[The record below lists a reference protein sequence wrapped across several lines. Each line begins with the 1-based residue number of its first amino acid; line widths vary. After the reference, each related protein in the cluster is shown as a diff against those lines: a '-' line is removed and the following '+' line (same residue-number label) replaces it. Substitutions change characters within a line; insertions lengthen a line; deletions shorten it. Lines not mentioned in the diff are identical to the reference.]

1 MDAERKYRLVDVGTD
16 VPDAVTVG
24 IEPGGE
30 AAAIWWP
37 STGDVDADE
46 MDFESVAEAFTA
58 AEAARELHGFSEVVV
73 ALADR
78 SDWRAEWGQL
88 IGKEPIGDLRGT
100 DLNEDE
106 AFAIASGIEAER
118 DA

>member
-1 MDAERKYRLVDVGTD
+1 MDAERKYRLVDIGAD
-16 VPDAVTVG
+16 MPDAVTVG

-37 STGDVDADE
+37 PSGDVDADE
-46 MDFESVAEAFTA
+46 MDFDSVSAAFTA

-73 ALADR
+73 VMADR
-78 SDWRAEWGQL
+78 SEWRAEWGQL
-88 IGKEPIGDLRGT
+88 IGREPLGDLRGT
-100 DLNEDE
+100 DLDEDE
-106 AFAIASGIEAER
+106 AFAIAADIEAER

>member
-1 MDAERKYRLVDVGTD
+1 MDAERKYRLVDIGAA

-37 STGDVDADE
+37 SRGDVDADE
-46 MDFESVAEAFTA
+46 MDFDSVAAAFTA

-78 SDWRAEWGQL
+78 SEWRAEWGQL
-88 IGKEPIGDLRGT
+88 IGREPIGDLRGT
-100 DLNEDE
+100 DLDEDE
-106 AFAIASGIEAER
+106 AFAIATDIEAER

>member
-1 MDAERKYRLVDVGTD
+1 MDAERKYRLVDIGAD

-30 AAAIWWP
+30 AAAVWWP
-37 STGDVDADE
+37 SRGDVDADE
-46 MDFESVAEAFTA
+46 MDFDSVAAAFTA
-58 AEAARELHGFSEVVV
+58 AEAARELHGFGEVVV

-78 SDWRAEWGQL
+78 SEWRAEWGQL
-88 IGKEPIGDLRGT
+88 IGREPIGDLRGT
-100 DLNEDE
+100 DLDEDE
-106 AFAIASGIEAER
+106 AFAIAADIEAER